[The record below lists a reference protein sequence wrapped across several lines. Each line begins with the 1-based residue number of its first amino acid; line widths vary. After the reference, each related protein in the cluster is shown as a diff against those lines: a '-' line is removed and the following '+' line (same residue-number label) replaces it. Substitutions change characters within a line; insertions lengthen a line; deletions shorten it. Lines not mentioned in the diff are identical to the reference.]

1 MASEE
6 AQGRNQTPQMRNAV
20 EQAQSALD
28 QSPIRVL
35 REIRVDNQG
44 DSIVLFGRVAS
55 FYQKQLAQELVRGV
69 IQDHALQNA
78 ISVES

>member
-1 MASEE
+1 
-6 AQGRNQTPQMRNAV
+6 MR
-20 EQAQSALD
+20 D
-28 QSPIRVL
+28 
-35 REIRVDNQG
+35 IRVDNQG

>member
-6 AQGRNQTPQMRNAV
+6 AQGRNQTPQMRNV
-20 EQAQSALD
+20 LEQAQTALEH
-28 QSPIRVL
+28 SPIRVL
-35 REIRVDNQG
+35 RDIRVDNQG

-69 IQDHALQNA
+69 IQDHELQNA